1 MSCTVFANGM
11 GFFHKGSGGTAK
23 AYPDVCLSPPPPPTG
38 PVPVPYPNS
47 LTASNLASGSKTV
60 KIQGKPTALENSS
73 YVSTSTGDEG
83 GSQGGGVITHKTKGK
98 GYFTLWSFDVKVEG
112 KGVDRHNDPMLQN
125 CASPP
130 GNGLTPKAKTAAAQ
144 AEKAKVKCCPPKS
157 KRYTKQHRYG
167 SPTEAQKK
175 VVNKPTRNGPKCWEC
190 KSPSPRGWKMPPRK
204 GPPPRPGVPNPAKK
218 NGKTRRF
225 VADHDPPV
233 LITYYAGGCKKS
245 AADQEKAAKST
256 NTVKPHCSQC
266 SSKQGGAMSGYSTK
280 TLMKAHG
287 C

>member
-1 MSCTVFANGM
+1 M

-38 PVPVPYPNS
+38 PVPVPYLNS
-47 LTASNLASGSKTV
+47 LTASDLANGSKSV
-60 KIQGKPTALENSS
+60 KIQGKPTALEDSS

-83 GSQGGGVITHKTKGK
+83 GTQGGGVVTQKIKGK

-112 KGVDRHNDPMLQN
+112 KGVDRHHDPMLQN

-130 GNGLTPKAKTAAAQ
+130 GNGLTPKAKTI
-144 AEKAKVKCCPPKS
+144 AEEAELAVVKCCPPKRNAYS
-157 KRYTKQHRYG
+157 KKSRFG
-167 SPTEAQKK
+167 SPTNEQKE

-190 KSPSPRGWKMPPRK
+190 KSPSPRGWKKPPGK
-204 GPPPRPGVPNPAKK
+204 PPNYKPPPAGVENPRTK
-218 NGKTRRF
+218 NGKTRKF

-233 LITYYAGGCKKS
+233 LITYYAGGCKES
-245 AADQEKAAKST
+245 EEDQQKAAKDPKK
-256 NTVKPHCSQC
+256 VKPHCSQC
-266 SSKQGGAMSGYSTK
+266 SSRQGGLMSGYSTK
-280 TLMKAHG
+280 TLKQNHG